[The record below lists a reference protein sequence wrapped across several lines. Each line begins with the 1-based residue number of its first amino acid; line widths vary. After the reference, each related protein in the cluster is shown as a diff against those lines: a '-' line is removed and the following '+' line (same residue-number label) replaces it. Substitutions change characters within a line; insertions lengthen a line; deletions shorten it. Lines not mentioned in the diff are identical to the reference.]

1 MWKKECGQFCREIHY
16 KRKEEGIEITGCFGE
31 DGQIVLPDEIEGL
44 PVISIAPYVFAEA
57 KTDPDDLILRNKEV
71 PDIKVDRHAQGK
83 AERICAEQV
92 ESVWLPKGVTEI
104 GRYAFYRC
112 RNLKTLILSDSLL
125 EIGGGAF
132 TGCRLEAV
140 EIHFF
145 QGEKSCLRSIV
156 DEIRFAVRARL
167 FYEGEEARVLF
178 PEHYEE
184 AVENTPARLLVT
196 HHHGAGGYYRQ
207 CFYDRELDYKKYD
220 ELLYRTRA
228 EEELGTAVELVM
240 NRLCYPYRLEP
251 AAKDRYKTFLQECLK
266 EASGILAEQENQD
279 GLVLLEREGLWTLEA
294 LEAAMERAAQS
305 KKTEVLSLLM
315 DMRYRCFPKK
325 QKTFEL

>member
-1 MWKKECGQFCREIHY
+1 M
-16 KRKEEGIEITGCFGE
+16 
-31 DGQIVLPDEIEGL
+31 
-44 PVISIAPYVFAEA
+44 
-57 KTDPDDLILRNKEV
+57 
-71 PDIKVDRHAQGK
+71 
-83 AERICAEQV
+83 
-92 ESVWLPKGVTEI
+92 
-104 GRYAFYRC
+104 
-112 RNLKTLILSDSLL
+112 

-266 EASGILAEQENQD
+266 EAAGILAEQENQD

-294 LEAAMERAAQS
+294 LETAMERAAQS
-305 KKTEVLSLLM
+305 KKTEVLRLLM

>member
-1 MWKKECGQFCREIHY
+1 MWEKECRQFCQEIHY
-16 KRKEEGIEITGCFGE
+16 KRKGEGIEITGCFGE
-31 DGQIVLPDEIEGL
+31 DGQIVLPDEIEGIS
-44 PVISIAPYVFAEA
+44 VTSIAPYAFAES
-57 KTDPDDLILRNKEV
+57 KVDPNDLIWRNEEVSVLRVKGNE
-71 PDIKVDRHAQGK
+71 K
-83 AERICAEQV
+83 ATRICAEKV
-92 ESVWLPKGVTEI
+92 ESVWLPNGVTEI

-112 RNLKTLILSDSLL
+112 KNLKTLILSDSLL

-140 EIHFF
+140 EIYFF

-156 DEIRFAVRARL
+156 DEIRFTVRARL
-167 FYEGEEARVLF
+167 LYEGEEARVLF

-220 ELLYRTRA
+220 GLLYRTRA

-240 NRLCYPYRLEP
+240 NRLCYPYHLEP
-251 AAKDRYKTFLQECLK
+251 AAKELYKSFLQEHLE
-266 EASGILAEQENQD
+266 EASAILVEQENQE
-279 GLVLLEREGLWTLEA
+279 GLVFWEREGLWTLEA
-294 LEAAMERAAQS
+294 LETATERAAQLR
-305 KKTEVLSLLM
+305 KTEALSILM
-315 DMRYRCFPKK
+315 DIRHRCFPKK